1 MKKNIAVFF
10 GGRSVE
16 HDVSI
21 ITGLQIIDN
30 ADKEKYNTF
39 PVYISRDG
47 EWFCGEKLRDVQF
60 YKNFN
65 PNDKGVQRVF
75 LSPVP
80 GGREIQYFGKF
91 GVKTYGVIDAAVLGM
106 HGAHGEDGT
115 LQGLFELADIPYS
128 SPCVTGSAVGM
139 DKIVMK
145 CAFRGANL
153 PVLDAVYFERHNFQ
167 QDSEGTLNKV
177 EESFPYPVFVKPAN
191 LGSSIGISKA
201 KDREGLNNALEVA
214 FHYDRRVIVEK
225 SVEDIMEINSAVMG
239 YGDDVTVSLLE
250 QPVTWKDFLTFD
262 EKYLRSDGAS
272 KGMTSLSRKIPAPIS
287 GEMTQK
293 IIEMSKTVFTT
304 LDLKG
309 VVRIDYII
317 DQAAGQVYVNEVNT
331 IPGSLAFYLFEPA
344 GVPFQTLI
352 DKIIEFAERQMD
364 DKKKNS
370 FAYDSAILRKAG
382 AGTKGAKIVK
392 K

>member
-21 ITGLQIIDN
+21 ITGLQIVDN
-30 ADKEKYNTF
+30 ADKEKYNAF

-47 EWFCGEKLRDVQF
+47 EWFCGEKLRDVNF

-65 PNDKGVQRVF
+65 PEDKGIQRVF
-75 LSPVP
+75 LTPVP
-80 GGREIQYFGKF
+80 GKKEIQYIAKF
-91 GVKTYGVIDAAVLGM
+91 GVKTYGTIDAAVLGM

-115 LQGLFELADIPYS
+115 LQGLLELADIPYS

-145 CAFRGANL
+145 CAFRGAGL
-153 PVLDAVYFERHNFQ
+153 PVLDAVYFERHNFRK
-167 QDSEGTLNKV
+167 DAEDILNKV

-201 KDREGLNNALEVA
+201 KDRAGLQNALEVA
-214 FHYDRRVIVEK
+214 FHYDRRVLVEK
-225 SVEDIMEINSAVMG
+225 AVEDIMEVNSAVMG
-239 YGDDVTVSLLE
+239 YGDDVTVSFLE

-272 KGMTSLSRKIPAPIS
+272 KGMTSLARKIPAPIS
-287 GEMTQK
+287 DEMTQK

-317 DQAAGQVYVNEVNT
+317 DQSRGQVYVNEVNT

-344 GVPFQTLI
+344 GVSFKALI
-352 DKIIEFAERQMD
+352 DKIIGFAEKQME
-364 DKKKNS
+364 DKNMSS
-370 FAYDSAILRKAG
+370 FAYDSAILKKAG
-382 AGTKGAKIVK
+382 TGAKGAKIIK

>member
-21 ITGLQIIDN
+21 ITGLQILDN
-30 ADKEKYNTF
+30 ADTEKYNAF

-47 EWFCGEKLRDVQF
+47 EWFCGEKLRDVSF
-60 YKNFN
+60 YKTFD
-65 PNDKGVQRVF
+65 PNDKGIQRVF

-80 GGREIQYFGKF
+80 GKKELLYAAKF
-91 GVKTYGVIDAAVLGM
+91 GVKTYCTLDVALLGM
-106 HGAHGEDGT
+106 HGMHGEDGT

-128 SPCVTGSAVGM
+128 SAGVTGSGVGM

-145 CAFRGANL
+145 CAFRGAGL
-153 PVLDAVYFERHNFQ
+153 PVLDAVYFERSRYEKE
-167 QDSEGTLNKV
+167 QDSVLDETEKKL
-177 EESFPYPVFVKPAN
+177 SYPVFVKPAN

-201 KDREGLNNALEVA
+201 NDREALKTAFAVA
-214 FHYDRRVIVEK
+214 FNYDRRVIVEEA
-225 SVEDIMEINSAVMG
+225 VEDIMEVNSAVLG
-239 YGDDVTVSLLE
+239 YDGDISVSLLE

-262 EKYLRSDGAS
+262 EKYLRKSSSNGMAS
-272 KGMTSLSRKIPAPIS
+272 VSRKIPAPIDD
-287 GEMTQK
+287 EMTRQ
-293 IIEMSKTVFTT
+293 IVRMSRTVFTT

-317 DQAAGQVYVNEVNT
+317 DRAAGKVYVNEVNT
-331 IPGSLAFYLFEPA
+331 IPGSLAFYLFEPM
-344 GVPFQTLI
+344 GLSFGEMI
-352 DKIIEFAERQMD
+352 DRLVIFAESQMR
-364 DKKKNS
+364 DKAASS
-370 FAYDSAILRKAG
+370 FAYDSNILQKAG
-382 AGTKGAKIVK
+382 KGAKIVK